1 MIQNMEVRLAFED
14 QSEQD
19 GSWETRGEEDEKG
32 TRAEEKQSMSV
43 GEKGCRFQQHVG
55 CKEHVS

>member
-1 MIQNMEVRLAFED
+1 MEVRLAFED

-19 GSWETRGEEDEKG
+19 GSWETQGEEDEKG